1 VTDRLSKLSSELV
14 RAFADAPPRTYPSG
28 VPIYSR
34 GAPARG
40 VFLVQAGQVRLNFG
54 TSRAPAFFYL
64 AGPGS
69 IVGLGETMSGTQYDA
84 TAEPVHAATLSFLGR
99 EDLLSYLREHC
110 DTCLQLVQLLSEDL
124 HQLYQQYRRAGR
136 SGRRSPNRPKSA
148 KPAKPS
154 PPSERP

>member
-1 VTDRLSKLSSELV
+1 MTDRLSKLSSELE
-14 RAFADAPPRTYPSG
+14 RAFADAPSRTYRSG

-34 GAPARG
+34 GAPALG
-40 VFLVQAGQVRLNFG
+40 VFLVQEGQVKLNFA
-54 TSRAPAFFYL
+54 TPRSRALFHV

-69 IVGLGETMSGTQYDA
+69 IVGLGETMSGTPYEA
-84 TAEPVHAATLSFLGR
+84 TAEPVNAATLSFLGR

-136 SGRRSPNRPKSA
+136 SGRRSPNRSRSGKDP
-148 KPAKPS
+148 KPS
-154 PPSERP
+154 PPGERS